1 MTSRIV
7 LDNDTRAIV
16 DQIQAVTKSPSPSHA
31 IAMMVSRYGKHLL
44 LTWELDPERY
54 VDPNPVAYQTSR
66 LPTSESRNAQN
77 DQFKFDEPLSF

>member
-7 LDNDTRAIV
+7 LDKDTRAIV

-44 LTWELDPERY
+44 LTWELDPDRY
-54 VDPNPVAYQTSR
+54 ADPNPVVYRTNGISD
-66 LPTSESRNAQN
+66 PEPRNVQDYN
-77 DQFKFDEPLSF
+77 FRFDEPLSI

>member
-7 LDNDTRAIV
+7 LDESTRAIV

-54 VDPNPVAYQTSR
+54 GDPNPLAYQNSQP
-66 LPTSESRNAQN
+66 LTSESRTVQ
-77 DQFKFDEPLSF
+77 DQQFKFDEPLSF

>member
-54 VDPNPVAYQTSR
+54 VDPNPLAYQNSQ
-66 LPTSESRNAQN
+66 PPISESRTVQ
-77 DQFKFDEPLSF
+77 DQQFKFDEPLSF

>member
-44 LTWELDPERY
+44 HTWELDPDRY
-54 VDPNPVAYQTSR
+54 ADPNPLTYGINA
-66 LPTSESRNAQN
+66 LPAADLDRAQDCN
-77 DQFKFDEPLSF
+77 FKFDEPLSF

>member
-31 IAMMVSRYGKHLL
+31 IAMMVI
-44 LTWELDPERY
+44 P
-54 VDPNPVAYQTSR
+54 
-66 LPTSESRNAQN
+66 
-77 DQFKFDEPLSF
+77 F

>member
-31 IAMMVSRYGKHLL
+31 IAMMVSRYARHLL

-54 VDPNPVAYQTSR
+54 VDPNPLAYQDSK
-66 LPTSESRNAQN
+66 LSISEKTDTPDS
-77 DQFKFDEPLSF
+77 QFKFDEPLSF